1 MQFCFLSDRI
11 QDAYWHARKF
21 LRTEN
26 ARKTPGKASKL
37 EGVNGSSEE
46 KDLLDTV
53 SFRKEDFVNSRDPH
67 KHHYDTIIW

>member
-11 QDAYWHARKF
+11 QDAYWHARKI
-21 LRTEN
+21 LRSEN
-26 ARKTPGKASKL
+26 ARKTLGEASKL
-37 EGVNGSSEE
+37 EGASGSSEE
-46 KDLLDTV
+46 KDLLYTV